1 MLFFTR
7 PILMFCGVAIALGIG
22 ADALFM
28 ALTILSGGGGLLL
41 RPGRWVML
49 FGALWL
55 IAFAIGLLVVKEV
68 GVFPFR

>member
-7 PILMFCGVAIALGIG
+7 PILWFCGVAIALGIG

-28 ALTILSGGGGLLL
+28 GLTMLRGGGGLLL
-41 RPGRWVML
+41 RPGKWVIL

-55 IAFAIGLLVVKEV
+55 TAFAIGLLVVKKV